1 MSNPLVCV
9 CVCLGKK
16 CKLSGGTLKKKN
28 GARLYIK
35 TVQSQ
40 QVAYHMSFPWTHS
53 ACYTPSPNET
63 IINDWLWL

>member
-1 MSNPLVCV
+1 MSNFLWGV
-9 CVCLGKK
+9 CVCLGKSVN
-16 CKLSGGTLKKKN
+16 CLGAHLLKKN

-53 ACYTPSPNET
+53 PCYTPSSNET